1 MKIFMQAA
9 ICSSLILMSFCNRA
23 NENEILKSDFKLI
36 KGDSCTEKEKI
47 NNLFKE
53 IINIPLL
60 QQYLNI
66 QKEPWVN
73 QKNLVIMKFESFT
86 DDLVL
91 EKFNHKVLIMS
102 KSELEKN
109 GVKAFL
115 KIDSLGFLENN
126 LIQIKFGYPIQGI
139 EVKAVFEE
147 SSLCSWKLKDF
158 ELWEK

>member
-9 ICSSLILMSFCNRA
+9 ICSGLILMSFCNRA
-23 NENEILKSDFKLI
+23 NENEVLKSDFKLI

-66 QKEPWVN
+66 QKEPWLN
-73 QKNLVIMKFESFT
+73 QKNIVIMKFEAFT

-115 KIDSLGFLENN
+115 KIDS
-126 LIQIKFGYPIQGI
+126 
-139 EVKAVFEE
+139 
-147 SSLCSWKLKDF
+147 
-158 ELWEK
+158 